1 MEILGIVDNLP
12 QVAPGLTVIGRNSSE
27 EVAQPCE
34 RLAGIGLLAAGI
46 AHEINNPIGSALL
59 AAETALEIKDHPE
72 AGEELTACLKN
83 IVFSTDRCSRIV
95 RALLRYCRGEPPEK
109 VSYSINDIAKQAVN
123 LTRTYAE
130 RKKTV
135 IRLHFDQNIP
145 LIPVNPLEIE
155 LVLVNLIRNALEAD
169 RGGGKVLIRTIRAD
183 GVVRVS
189 VGDNGCG
196 MTRQQINRIFEPLYT
211 TRKYA
216 GGCGLGLSIAR
227 DIVQRH
233 QGRIEVSSQRGR
245 GTMVTVDLPIAEI
258 S

>member
-1 MEILGIVDNLP
+1 METLGIVDNLLN
-12 QVAPGLTVIGRNSSE
+12 VTPGLAIISGNSSE
-27 EVAQPCE
+27 EATQCSE

-46 AHEINNPIGSALL
+46 AHEINNPISSALL

-83 IVFSTDRCSRIV
+83 IVSSTDRCSRIV

-109 VSYSINDIAKQAVN
+109 VSGSINDVARQAVDA
-123 LTRTYAE
+123 THSYAE

-135 IRLHFDQNIP
+135 VRLHLDPDLP
-145 LIPVNPLEIE
+145 LIPMNPLEIE

-169 RGGGKVLIRTIRAD
+169 RGGGEVLIRTIRAD
-183 GVVRVS
+183 GVLRVS

-196 MTRQQINRIFEPLYT
+196 MTRQQMNRVFEPLYT

-245 GTMVTVDLPIAEI
+245 GTMVTVDLPVAEI